1 VMCHQLQENGFPA
14 ARLKQLPSAASN
26 QLGSGLVVATSAVRR
41 RFGSRLA
48 TAEAPLVL
56 AGFGTGRDR
65 VEGRVVAPDGA
76 AAFKS
81 QLAAEHAF
89 LVSAGRQL
97 LQDRSIQS
105 APGVRSALL
114 DGRVDSRLAATLS
127 VLAAQTPFRLTAFGA
142 PPPRPRR
149 PSSRSC
155 TPSRGCPGRRPCP

>member
-1 VMCHQLQENGFPA
+1 MYGLEV
-14 ARLKQLPSAASN
+14 PSV
-26 QLGSGLVVATSAVRR
+26 GS
-41 RFGSRLA
+41 
-48 TAEAPLVL
+48 PL
-56 AGFGTGRDR
+56 AGTE
-65 VEGRVVAPDGA
+65 VRVVAPDGA

-142 PPPRPRR
+142 RPPGADPAVPLRVAEIGATSPAATSAILAFLHAQQGVYRPAAVSVTGRADQALITVR
-149 PSSRSC
+149 FDA
-155 TPSRGCPGRRPCP
+155 PGPMGPGLT